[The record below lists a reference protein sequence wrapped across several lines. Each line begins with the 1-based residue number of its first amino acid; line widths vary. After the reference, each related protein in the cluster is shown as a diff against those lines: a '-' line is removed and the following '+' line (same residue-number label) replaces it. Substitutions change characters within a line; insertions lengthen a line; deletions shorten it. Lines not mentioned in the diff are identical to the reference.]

1 MVSVFTMHWNGP
13 LRKIDDFRYEIPS
26 SYKGEENNLRMQ
38 TSAVIY
44 ADEKMVSSI
53 KNDNALEQTAN
64 MTMLPGIVGKA
75 MAMPDIHWGYGFP
88 IGGVAATDAENG
100 VISPG
105 GVGFDINCGVRLVRT
120 NLHID
125 DLDEGKIHGLVDEMF
140 KNVPSGL
147 GSKAKVRLSIKELED
162 VLKLGA
168 RWGIENNYGW
178 EEDLEFLEEN
188 GRLEY
193 ADLSVISQR
202 AKQRGASQLGSLGAG
217 NHFLEIQ
224 KVEEIF
230 DSNIAKTYGIKNKGQ
245 IVVMIHTGSRGFG
258 HQVCTDHLRVLEQA
272 VKKYNIWLPDKQLA
286 CAPVNS
292 REGKNYIKAMACA
305 ANFAW
310 CNRQMIVHWVRESFE
325 RIMNTSAEDLGMHI
339 VYDVCH
345 NIAKLE
351 EHEVNGKKKKVYVHR
366 KGATRS
372 FGPGRKEVPLK
383 YRDVGQPVLIPGDMG
398 TESYLLHGTDKAE
411 ETFGSTCHGAGRV
424 LSRTRARKN
433 WRGEDIVRQLK
444 NKGIYVHPASF
455 KVVAEEA
462 PNSYKDVRNVVDVVH
477 GAGISRKVVK
487 FVPLGVVKG

>member
-1 MVSVFTMHWNGP
+1 MHWNGP
-13 LRKIDDFRYEIPS
+13 LKKIDDFRYEIPS
-26 SYKGEENNLRMQ
+26 SYKGEKNNLRMQ

-44 ADEKMVSSI
+44 ADEKMISSI

-105 GVGFDINCGVRLVRT
+105 GVGFDVNCGVRLVRT

-125 DLDEGKIHGLVDEMF
+125 DLDEGKIHDLVDEMF

-178 EEDLEFLEEN
+178 DEDLEFLEEN

-193 ADLSVISQR
+193 ADLSMVSQR

-325 RIMNTSAEDLGMHI
+325 RIMNASAEDLGMHI

-462 PNSYKDVRNVVDVVH
+462 PSSYKDVRNVVDVAH

>member
-1 MVSVFTMHWNGP
+1 MKWNGP
-13 LRKIDDFRYEIPS
+13 LNKIDDYRYEIPS
-26 SYKGEENNLRMQ
+26 SYKGEKNNLRMQ

-44 ADEKMVSSI
+44 SDEKMIPSVLA
-53 KNDNALEQTAN
+53 DNALEQTAN

-88 IGGVAATDAENG
+88 IGGVAATDVENG

-105 GVGFDINCGVRLVRT
+105 GVGFDINCGVRLIRT
-120 NLHID
+120 NLNFD
-125 DLDEGKIHGLVDEMF
+125 DLDEWKIKNLVDEMF
-140 KNVPSGL
+140 KNIPSGL
-147 GSKAKVRLSIKELED
+147 GSKAKIRLNTRELDD

-168 RWGIENNYGW
+168 RWGVENGYGW
-178 EEDLEFLEEN
+178 DTDVEFLEEN
-188 GRLEY
+188 GCLEY
-193 ADLSVISQR
+193 ADLSTVSGK

-217 NHFLEIQ
+217 NHFIELQ

-230 DSNIAKTYGIKNKGQ
+230 EPDIAKVFGITNKEQ

-272 VKKYNIWLPDKQLA
+272 IRKYNIWLPDRQLA

-292 REGKNYIKAMACA
+292 PEGQNYFKAMACA

-325 RIMNTSAEDLGMHI
+325 KILGNSAEDLEMNI

-345 NIAKLE
+345 NIAKIE
-351 EHEVNGKKKKVYVHR
+351 EHETDGKKKKVCVHR
-366 KGATRS
+366 KGATQS
-372 FGPGRKEVPLK
+372 FGPGKKEIPLK

-398 TESYLLHGTDKAE
+398 TESYLLHGTKKAE

-424 LSRTRARKN
+424 LSRHQALRQ

-444 NKGIYVHPASF
+444 SKGIYVHPASF
-455 KVVAEEA
+455 KVAAEEA
-462 PNSYKDVRNVVDVVH
+462 PESYKNIRNVVNITH
-477 GAGISRKVVK
+477 ESGISRKVVK
-487 FVPLGVVKG
+487 FIPLGVVKG